1 MADIFAAKPA
11 GRSNIGCLRG
21 VGGHRM
27 SGGEMGGREQ
37 GHTGNGEEF
46 KQKQQEGAP
55 ELSPPR
61 PEGIEGRYS
70 LLRSK

>member
-1 MADIFAAKPA
+1 MMADIFAAKPA

-37 GHTGNGEEF
+37 GHTGNG
-46 KQKQQEGAP
+46 GAWRGAHP
-55 ELSPPR
+55 FPGDLP
-61 PEGIEGRYS
+61 
-70 LLRSK
+70 